1 MCKPG
6 EPCANAGEMGIDLKN
21 ITKETLQELGKL
33 TLRRVLSGMRPPDGA
48 RVYKVAD
55 LSEGFIALKGEDGK
69 KYVVHQDDGT
79 FEKVPEQPSAA
90 LN

>member
-6 EPCANAGEMGIDLKN
+6 EPCADAIGIDLKN

-33 TLRRVLSGMRPPDGA
+33 TLRRMISGLRPPTGA
-48 RVYKVAD
+48 RVRKVAD
-55 LSEGFIALKGEDGK
+55 LSEGFVALAGEDGK